1 MNKVKVTLYLEPE
14 VETALREFAGRERIS
29 LPKATNRM
37 LRRAL
42 FDALDPGTEAMLLPE
57 IRAAVG
63 AVTARE
69 VRENVT
75 RLLEAQTNR
84 LAALLVTSGRDA
96 YVARRLARD
105 CYEDLTDDP
114 GGADERERDA
124 WLKSRTRYTR
134 DGLRGATA
142 DPQGTGERGG
152 G

>member
-1 MNKVKVTLYLEPE
+1 MTKIRRIVYLSG
-14 VETALREFAGRERIS
+14 ETDAALADYARRS
-29 LPKATNRM
+29 KLPVSQAAEDL

-42 FDALDPGTEAMLLPE
+42 FGSLDPGTEAMLLPE

-63 AVTARE
+63 AVAARE